1 MTISTYNPDK
11 GYELMANIVNSEMG
25 PYDETAREDMVHI
38 LRLCYI
44 YSADEGKPNE
54 MSAGDLGQAI
64 VAYLSGGWGIPDFEN
79 DAKEYWNPPKQNT
92 TDGEPKTDERATGD
106 LPKP

>member
-1 MTISTYNPDK
+1 MTINTFNQDK
-11 GYELMANIVNSEMG
+11 GYELMANIVSSEMG

-54 MSAGDLGQAI
+54 LSAGDLGQAI
-64 VAYLSGGWGIPDFEN
+64 VAYLSGGWGIPNFEN
-79 DAKEYWNPPKQNT
+79 DAKAFWNPPKRGAA
-92 TDGEPKTDERATGD
+92 DGAPKTDDPAPDD
-106 LPKP
+106 LLTP